1 MRTHNRLAAVMWL
14 RHARK
19 AGYVTFVMETSM
31 DDPLPQKAKCTNL
44 DSVDVY
50 SFRTLYLHTV
60 GEATMPV
67 DTRRNWTLCAT
78 TIARVFLA
86 AILLLS
92 ASATLFQHTVQGE
105 LAFVLELLLGAAIAA
120 GWLVQY
126 AATLVLLSVLAASYL
141 APHFHLA
148 SLPPG
153 VWATIPVLIASGI
166 LATCGRNSRN
176 VDFVSINEG
185 SNLST
190 EDPGA
195 RAHGPWDENVEVTIR
210 LEKGYLRRLCRHR
223 CIVTIHDRGRGA
235 WKAGQEA
242 GYARDDNYRC

>member
-1 MRTHNRLAAVMWL
+1 
-14 RHARK
+14 
-19 AGYVTFVMETSM
+19 
-31 DDPLPQKAKCTNL
+31 
-44 DSVDVY
+44 
-50 SFRTLYLHTV
+50 
-60 GEATMPV
+60 MPV

-78 TIARVFLA
+78 TVARVFLA

-92 ASATLFQHTVQGE
+92 ASTTIFQLTVQGE
-105 LAFVLELLLGAAIAA
+105 LAFSFELLLGAAIAA

-126 AATLVLLSVLAASYL
+126 AAALALLGIPAATFLV
-141 APHFHLA
+141 PHFHLA
-148 SLPPG
+148 SLPPN
-153 VWATIPVLIASGI
+153 VWATTAVLVASGI
-166 LATCGRNSRN
+166 LASCGRNSGN
-176 VDFVSINEG
+176 VDSASINEG

-195 RAHGPWDENVEVTIR
+195 RAHGPWDKNVEVTIR

-223 CIVTIHDRGRGA
+223 CIVMIHDRGRGA

>member
-1 MRTHNRLAAVMWL
+1 
-14 RHARK
+14 
-19 AGYVTFVMETSM
+19 M

-50 SFRTLYLHTV
+50 SFRTLYLPTA

-92 ASATLFQHTVQGE
+92 ASTTFCQHTVQGE

-126 AATLVLLSVLAASYL
+126 AATLVLLCILAASFL

-148 SLPPG
+148 SLPPS

-166 LATCGRNSRN
+166 LASCGWNFGNFDSA
-176 VDFVSINEG
+176 SINEG

-190 EDPGA
+190 DDP
-195 RAHGPWDENVEVTIR
+195 AHTLIAPGMKMSKSP
-210 LEKGYLRRLCRHR
+210 
-223 CIVTIHDRGRGA
+223 
-235 WKAGQEA
+235 
-242 GYARDDNYRC
+242 